1 MTVPRSVPRRGA
13 TPAEPLASDALPP
26 ARTDRSDEAAI
37 IARIRLGDEEA
48 WLGLVRRHYGTLC
61 EFAAAWLG
69 SAADAEDI
77 VQDVMF
83 GVWRG
88 RARWAPTVSIEHYL
102 FGAVRNRVLNAR
114 RRDSL
119 ERIRTA
125 LAQDGP
131 AGVAPAP
138 RSADQEFAA
147 RELDAMVARTIAGF
161 PPKRRAV
168 AVLRLV
174 HGRNHA
180 EIAEMMGI
188 SRRTVEHHVA
198 AAVIALRAAL
208 RPLRDG

>member
-1 MTVPRSVPRRGA
+1 MDRG
-13 TPAEPLASDALPP
+13 
-26 ARTDRSDEAAI
+26 DESAA

-48 WLGLVRRHYGTLC
+48 YLDLVRRYYGALC

-88 RARWAPTVSIEHYL
+88 RAGWAPTVSIEHYL
-102 FGAVRNRVLNAR
+102 YGAVRNRVLNAR

-125 LAQDGP
+125 LIQDGG
-131 AGVAPAP
+131 AVAQAP
-138 RSADQEFAA
+138 RSADQELAA
-147 RELDAMVARTIAGF
+147 RELDAAVARTIAAF

-168 AVLRLV
+168 ATLRLV
-174 HGRNHA
+174 HGRSHG
-180 EIAEMMGI
+180 EIAEMLGI

-198 AAVIALRAAL
+198 AAVIALRTAL
-208 RPLRDG
+208 RPLREG